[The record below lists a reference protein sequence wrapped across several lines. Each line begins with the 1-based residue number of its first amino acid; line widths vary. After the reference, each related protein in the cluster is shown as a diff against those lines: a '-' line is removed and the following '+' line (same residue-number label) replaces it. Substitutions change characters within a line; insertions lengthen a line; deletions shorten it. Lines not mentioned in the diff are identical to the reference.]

1 MWQRSRAFAKTVP
14 LFLGGR
20 RPGKLATDSFKR
32 TTQRWMG
39 ILPAQAPRSLLGKG
53 LHGRLRLLIPTVV
66 ENGESCSISVHS
78 KVLVID
84 DCLAKIG
91 SSILSSRSMAGDT
104 GCGLERAVPLPL
116 RRRSS
121 RRWLRLLLIGAL
133 VGAAWLASRHWA
145 GGAGRLQG
153 LVGAT
158 LAGIA
163 DKPAGT
169 LLVALFYAL
178 AGVLFVPVTLLA
190 TTTLAVFGLWPG
202 VGIAWSGGLLGAML
216 SHAIGKRLGPRV
228 AAWLPSQFGKSVG
241 RFLERRSFWA
251 VVFMRIVPFGNFGAL
266 NLAAGALGV
275 KRRSFILG
283 NMVGLLPGLFG
294 LGVVVNRALALLS
307 RPTALNVSVFVVVAG
322 VLVVAPRWVRRR
334 YRPGPIAASAASTD
348 EPTTQT
354 GPVFASSASS
364 G

>member
-1 MWQRSRAFAKTVP
+1 LRS
-14 LFLGGR
+14 
-20 RPGKLATDSFKR
+20 
-32 TTQRWMG
+32 
-39 ILPAQAPRSLLGKG
+39 
-53 LHGRLRLLIPTVV
+53 LIPTVV
-66 ENGESCSISVHS
+66 ENGEICSISVHCQ
-78 KVLVID
+78 VLVID
-84 DCLAKIG
+84 DRLAKIG
-91 SSILSSRSMAGDT
+91 SSILSSRSLAGDT
-104 GCGLERAVPLPL
+104 ERGLEWAVPLPL
-116 RRRSS
+116 RRRLS
-121 RRWLRLLLIGAL
+121 RRWLRLLFIVAL
-133 VGAAWLASRHWA
+133 GIAAWLASRHWA

-158 LAGIA
+158 LTGIA

-216 SHAIGKRLGPRV
+216 SYAIGKRLGPRV
-228 AAWLPSQFGKSVG
+228 FAWLPSRVGKSVG

-251 VVFMRIVPFGNFGAL
+251 VVFMRLVPLGNFGAL

-294 LGVVVNRALALLS
+294 LGVVVNRTLALLS
-307 RPTALNVSVFVVVAG
+307 RPTALNVSAFVIVAG
-322 VLVVAPRWVRRR
+322 VLVVAPRWVRGR

-348 EPTTQT
+348 EPKTQI
-354 GPVFASSASS
+354 GPLFASSASS